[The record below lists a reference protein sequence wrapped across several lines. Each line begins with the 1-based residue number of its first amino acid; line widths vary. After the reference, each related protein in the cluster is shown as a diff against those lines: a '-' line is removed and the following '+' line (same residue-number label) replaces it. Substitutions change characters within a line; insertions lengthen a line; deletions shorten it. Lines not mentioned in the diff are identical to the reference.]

1 MKIDKKI
8 IIQLVTFFI
17 LGFKF
22 NLALAFFWIIIHEL
36 AHYFVLLKLNIE
48 SEKFKLHIL
57 GARLEIKDYE
67 DLSSREKLI
76 VCFAG
81 PILNGIVAMIFFCI
95 YKLIFKSEYIYS
107 TYEINLVL
115 FIFNLLPTYPLDGG
129 KILGAI
135 LEEKMIFKDVN
146 NILIKISYSFGI
158 AFILLSILGIV
169 ILGEINITSILAG
182 IFILIIAILISLKFA
197 ETLIKPLRELKKF
210 ANELAVGNY
219 NIKLE
224 KMKIVDDEIGDLA
237 QTFEHMAH
245 EIDKSEKLKEEFIS
259 SVSHELRTPLT
270 SIKGWSE
277 TLGYESITR
286 EELDLGLG
294 IIQDETE
301 RLIKL
306 VEELL
311 DFSRLSSDRIK
322 LHVDIVDVEGLIVG
336 VVNQL
341 KVKAAEKDISLL
353 FEFENEFIE
362 NIQGDKNRLRQVLIN
377 LIQNSFKF
385 TSQGGYIKVV
395 ASQDEEI
402 TTISVE
408 DNGSGIE
415 KQNLNKVLD
424 KFFQEDY
431 NKAGSG
437 LGLAI
442 SNEIVKLHG
451 GRMKIE
457 SEKNVGT
464 KITFNIKNKFAK
476 QA

>member
-107 TYEINLVL
+107 NYEINLVL

-129 KILGAI
+129 EILGAI

-182 IFILIIAILISLKFA
+182 IFIIYLSYNERRKVMYIIMGDI
-197 ETLIKPLRELKKF
+197 TKK
-210 ANELAVGNY
+210 
-219 NIKLE
+219 
-224 KMKIVDDEIGDLA
+224 
-237 QTFEHMAH
+237 
-245 EIDKSEKLKEEFIS
+245 
-259 SVSHELRTPLT
+259 R
-270 SIKGWSE
+270 
-277 TLGYESITR
+277 
-286 EELDLGLG
+286 
-294 IIQDETE
+294 E
-301 RLIKL
+301 RLINKKYIDSR
-306 VEELL
+306 VTSVYCEQDMVNLL
-311 DFSRLSSDRIK
+311 RI
-322 LHVDIVDVEGLIVG
+322 I
-336 VVNQL
+336 
-341 KVKAAEKDISLL
+341 
-353 FEFENEFIE
+353 
-362 NIQGDKNRLRQVLIN
+362 DKNRFNIFYVSDEEMNLLYVLRENEIIETLKTIGNIN
-377 LIQNSFKF
+377 LREY
-385 TSQGGYIKVV
+385 YIKYRK
-395 ASQDEEI
+395 E
-402 TTISVE
+402 
-408 DNGSGIE
+408 
-415 KQNLNKVLD
+415 
-424 KFFQEDY
+424 
-431 NKAGSG
+431 
-437 LGLAI
+437 
-442 SNEIVKLHG
+442 
-451 GRMKIE
+451 
-457 SEKNVGT
+457 
-464 KITFNIKNKFAK
+464 
-476 QA
+476 